1 MGWAMSHFLLSAPT
15 KTVLINEIST
25 LTAFLHFLQ
34 TTKRGSS
41 VSAGRADHDPV
52 ARINGRTPL
61 AVTFP

>member
-1 MGWAMSHFLLSAPT
+1 MSHFLLSAPT

-52 ARINGRTPL
+52 ARING
-61 AVTFP
+61 